1 LESVR
6 VVATYG
12 PDGDQGA
19 ILQCLISY
27 VMSRIHRPDSVD
39 DVIAAIDIERLA
51 NPLVHGGFYK
61 ALVI

>member
-1 LESVR
+1 LIHVEGEA
-6 VVATYG
+6 VAHARE
-12 PDGDQGA
+12 QRQNA
-19 ILQCLISY
+19 MAERRHVNVASCERS
-27 VMSRIHRPDSVD
+27 SVD